1 MKNLLYDLSEM
12 EKRIKKVLGTKTL
25 GKIEGITVE
34 KTTANDV
41 LMLQPT
47 APDPIFVV
55 SYINEI
61 GDEITIPIST
71 TSLHISVR
79 QGEYKPFPT
88 EKAIQIEAFQD

>member
-1 MKNLLYDLSEM
+1 MNKSLSDF
-12 EKRIKKVLGTKTL
+12 EKRVNKVLGTKTL
-25 GKIEGITVE
+25 GNIEGITVE
-34 KTTANDV
+34 KTTANDI

-47 APDPIFVV
+47 VPNPVFIV

-88 EKAIQIEAFQD
+88 ENAIQVEAFQD